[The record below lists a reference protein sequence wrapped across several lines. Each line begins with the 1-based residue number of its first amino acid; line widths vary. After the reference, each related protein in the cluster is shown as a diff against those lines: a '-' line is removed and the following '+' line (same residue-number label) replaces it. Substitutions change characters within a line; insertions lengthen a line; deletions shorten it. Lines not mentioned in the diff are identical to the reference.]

1 MECIVGTSGFSYKPW
16 KGIFYPSDL
25 PDKQM
30 LNYYG
35 QILSG
40 VEIDNTFYRLPKQA
54 VLESWAEQ
62 VPAGFRFTIKASRR
76 ITHFARLKNA
86 DEPLAFLMTNVEVLK
101 DRLGAV
107 LFQLPPNL
115 EKDVP
120 RLAAFLELLPPG
132 APCAFEF
139 RASSWLCDEVYAL
152 LEGRGVALCQA
163 DTDEEPI
170 SEIRPTT
177 GFGYLRLR
185 REEYDDAYLDLWA
198 ERIRSAP
205 WERALVF
212 FKHEDGGVGP
222 VRAKALQE
230 RLSG

>member
-16 KGIFYPSDL
+16 KGTFYPSDL

-40 VEIDNTFYRLPKQA
+40 VEIDNTFYRLPKKA
-54 VLESWAEQ
+54 VLESWADQ
-62 VPAGFRFTIKASRR
+62 VPENFRFTIKASRR

-86 DEPLAFLMTNVEVLK
+86 DEPLSFLMSNVEVLG

-107 LFQLPPNL
+107 FFQLPPNL
-115 EKDVP
+115 QKDVP
-120 RLAAFLELLPPG
+120 RLEAFLDLLPAGVPT
-132 APCAFEF
+132 AFEF
-139 RASSWLCDEVYAL
+139 RASSWFCDEVYSV
-152 LEGRGVALCQA
+152 LEQRGVALCQA

-170 SEIRPTT
+170 SAIRPTARL
-177 GFGYLRLR
+177 GYLRLR

-205 WERALVF
+205 WDRALVF

-230 RLSG
+230 RLS